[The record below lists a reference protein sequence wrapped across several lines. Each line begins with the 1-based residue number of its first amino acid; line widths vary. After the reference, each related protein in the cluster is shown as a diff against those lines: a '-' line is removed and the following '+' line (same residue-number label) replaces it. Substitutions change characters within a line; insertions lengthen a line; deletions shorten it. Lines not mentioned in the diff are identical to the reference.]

1 MSNVFADRV
10 LVNTSTTGQG
20 TLTLGTALP
29 GFRTFAE
36 AGITIGQTVSYVISQ
51 PPNYEVGTGTYNAD
65 NNTLTRTLQNS
76 STGQLINLTSEG
88 ATVAVVFSA
97 EDIGAIET
105 SIDNLTTTVNSI
117 ISWAPVGYSNGIAF
131 SGGYVQLAANLS
143 TGNVTIGTSAGGAIT
158 TGNGDTFV
166 GYKAGQS
173 NTSGGSNSFFGFQSG
188 YQCTTGGLNSVF
200 GAYAGESITTGANNS
215 AFGYLAGQVISS
227 GSSNAFFGGSSGINT
242 TTGGYNTFVGS
253 SAGGNC
259 STGGSNAFFGYG
271 AGGAVET
278 GTANTAVGAN
288 AGPSADISHSISIGH
303 GAAASASY
311 QLAIGSSSDPI
322 TTASTAT
329 AGAAALPGNP
339 LGFLVVNLNG
349 ALVKLPYYSP

>member
-117 ISWAPVGYSNGIAF
+117 ISSASVGYSNGIAF

-158 TGNGDTFV
+158 TGQWDTFF
-166 GYKAGQS
+166 GYRA
-173 NTSGGSNSFFGFQSG
+173 G
-188 YQCTTGGLNSVF
+188 YQCTEGGLNAIF
-200 GAYAGESITTGANNS
+200 GAYAGDSITTGNNNS
-215 AFGYLAGQVISS
+215 LFGYLAGQFIST
-227 GSSNAFFGGSSGINT
+227 GLSNTAVGGSSGINT
-242 TTGGYNTFVGS
+242 TTGGYNTFFGAS
-253 SAGGNC
+253 SGNNC
-259 STGGSNAFFGYG
+259 STGGSNAFFGAG

-278 GTANTAVGAN
+278 GNANTAIGPN
-288 AGPSADISHSISIGH
+288 AGPSEDVSNSISIGH

-311 QLAIGSSSDPI
+311 QLAIGSSSAPI
-322 TTASTAT
+322 IVASTAT
-329 AGAAALPGNP
+329 AGAAVLPSNP

-349 ALVKLPYYSP
+349 ELVKLPYYSP